1 MAESKKKIFVLDTS
15 VILYD
20 HNSVNNF
27 DDNDVAIPIQVLEE
41 LDTFK
46 KGGDSKNYEARS
58 FIRFLNTVSSD
69 SLLDHW
75 VKIKGTKSNGKGRL
89 KIVKEIDNL
98 KHNAADTFDDY
109 KNDNKIINAALS
121 LQQEFPQTDVI
132 LVSKDICL
140 RVKAKAFTLNAEDY
154 LTGKIANLDKLYTGK
169 SIVDDIDSMVID
181 QLFKDGRIPAKSVS
195 KTKFPYNHFLIM
207 NNGKKSALGYYNSG
221 EDQVERVEKRTVYHI
236 KPRNA
241 EQAFAIHALLD
252 PDIKLVTLR
261 GVAGTGKTLMA
272 LASAL
277 EQRSNFH
284 QIYITRPIV
293 PLSNKDIGFLPGD
306 ANAKIDPY
314 MQPIWDNLKFIKS
327 QYKQTDREY
336 KRITDM
342 VQSDKIAIAPLAYI
356 RGRTLNNVFFIVDEA
371 QNLTPHEIKTII
383 TRAGENTK
391 IVFTGDINQIDTPYL
406 DAESNGL
413 SYLIDKVK
421 NHRLFCHVNL
431 EKGERSE
438 LANLAN
444 ELL

>member
-1 MAESKKKIFVLDTS
+1 MKKTKKIFVLDTS

-20 HNSVNNF
+20 HKSVNNF
-27 DDNDVAIPIQVLEE
+27 EDNDVAIPIQVLEE

-46 KGGDSKNYEARS
+46 KGGESKNYEARS
-58 FIRFLNTVSSD
+58 FIRFLNNVSSD
-69 SLLDHW
+69 SMLNNW
-75 VKIKGTKSNGKGRL
+75 VEIGGGSKGSL
-89 KIVKEIDNL
+89 KIVKEILNL
-98 KHNAADTFDDY
+98 KNNAADTFDDY

-121 LQQEFPQTDVI
+121 LQQEYPKRKVV

-140 RVKAKAFTLNAEDY
+140 RVKAKAFTLQADDY
-154 LTGKIANLDKLYTGK
+154 LTGKVKDVDKLYTGK
-169 SIVDDIDSMVID
+169 TILEDLDTTIIDK
-181 QLFKDGRIPAKSVS
+181 LFKSEQVQATSIS
-195 KTKFPYNHFLIM
+195 KNKFPFNHFLIM
-207 NNGKKSALGYYNSG
+207 KNGKKSALGYYNFLEG
-221 EDQVERVEKRTVYHI
+221 IIERVEKRTIYKI
-236 KPRNA
+236 TPRNA
-241 EQAFAIHALLD
+241 EQAFALHALMD
-252 PDIKLVTLR
+252 PDIKLITLR

-272 LASAL
+272 LAAAL
-277 EQRSNFH
+277 EQRSKFQ

-293 PLSNKDIGFLPGD
+293 PLSNRDIGFLPGD

-327 QYKQTDREY
+327 QYKETDKEF
-336 KRITDM
+336 KRINEM
-342 VQSDKIAIAPLAYI
+342 VQLEKISIAPLAFI
-356 RGRTLNNVFFIVDEA
+356 RGRTLSNVFFIVDES

-421 NHRLFCHVNL
+421 NHPLFCHVNL

>member
-1 MAESKKKIFVLDTS
+1 MAVSKKKIFVLDTS

-20 HNSVNNF
+20 HNSVTNF

-69 SLLDHW
+69 SLLNNW
-75 VKIKGTKSNGKGRL
+75 VKIARGKGKL
-89 KIVKEIDNL
+89 KIIKEGEDLEN
-98 KHNAADTFDDY
+98 NAADTFDDY

-121 LQQEFPQTDVI
+121 VQQEYPRRQVI
-132 LVSKDICL
+132 LISKDICL
-140 RVKAKAFTLNAEDY
+140 RVKAKAFNLMAEDY
-154 LTGKIANLDKLYTGK
+154 QTGKITNLDKLYTGK
-169 SIVDDIDSMVID
+169 SVIDDIESALID
-181 QLFKDGRIPAKSVS
+181 QLFAKDTIPVKKVS
-195 KTKFPYNHFLIM
+195 RTKLPYNHFLIL

-221 EDQVERVEKRTVYHI
+221 EDVVERVEKQTVHRI

-241 EQAFAIHALLD
+241 EQAFAIHALMD
-252 PDIKLVTLR
+252 PDIKLITLR

-272 LASAL
+272 LAAAL
-277 EQRSNFH
+277 EQRSSFH

-293 PLSNKDIGFLPGD
+293 PLSNRDIGFLPGD
-306 ANAKIDPY
+306 ANAKVDPY

-327 QYKQTDREY
+327 QFKETDKEF
-336 KRITDM
+336 KRINDM
-342 VQSDKIAIAPLAYI
+342 VQTEKIAIAPLAYI
-356 RGRTLNNVFFIVDEA
+356 RGRTLSNVFFIVDEA

-413 SYLIDKVK
+413 SFLIDKVK